1 MCVDTLKGV
10 QLAVRGMK
18 SIDLRNETIEIL
30 VSCFSY
36 NSTIKREYNFLQIV
50 SNIMQTVFKL
60 LILLTL
66 NSRNLVLNGRTDISK
81 SLAIWK
87 IICRALIAPVPTHII
102 KPFEKIQ
109 TFFLWNNI
117 NSKIELK
124 TIWKNFG
131 EGLQSFDIRSKL
143 TSLQI
148 SKEKKL
154 CDDFFHE
161 WKEIISFKCALTY
174 LHVRYPLLSC
184 LLYIFE
190 RLNSKNSS

>member
-1 MCVDTLKGV
+1 MRVDTLKGV

-81 SLAIWK
+81 SLAI
-87 IICRALIAPVPTHII
+87 
-102 KPFEKIQ
+102 
-109 TFFLWNNI
+109 
-117 NSKIELK
+117 
-124 TIWKNFG
+124 
-131 EGLQSFDIRSKL
+131 
-143 TSLQI
+143 
-148 SKEKKL
+148 
-154 CDDFFHE
+154 
-161 WKEIISFKCALTY
+161 
-174 LHVRYPLLSC
+174 
-184 LLYIFE
+184 
-190 RLNSKNSS
+190 